1 MHKTKPHL
9 ARERKKERGK
19 RSEEEDRKQ
28 RCATLQ

>member
-1 MHKTKPHL
+1 MRKK
-9 ARERKKERGK
+9 RVRVSKKERGK